1 MSLSCQ
7 QERLRISNVM
17 EKDKK
22 KTLTISS
29 GLKKKIDT
37 ATINTGGKKSFSVKK
52 KEPFKSNKSLSRS
65 NTSFNQFK
73 NSDLKKK
80 NFARK
85 FIEQQA
91 TKAFIKKDEKPSGKS
106 KLKLKNPVDKRDF
119 KLTVS
124 RALNVEEIEIKQR
137 SLASVK
143 RARLKEKKNDGASE
157 EKKEFKKILRN
168 VKIPEQITIQE
179 LSNRMAEKS
188 SDIIKFLFNMKVI
201 ATINHNI
208 DKDTAEYIV
217 KEFGHTPILEDEPSL
232 DLSKVKENLKGEIK
246 IRPPVVTIMGH
257 VDHGKTSLLDSLR
270 QSNLVSGEHGG
281 ITQHIGAYQVTTD
294 DKKIITFID
303 TPGHAAF
310 TEMRARGSKITDIVV
325 LVVAADDG
333 IKPQTVEAIKHAK
346 AAKVPIIVAINKCDL
361 PEKNISK
368 IKNEMMQYEL
378 IAEDLSGDTLFVE
391 VSALKKINLDKLKES
406 ILLQSEILDL
416 KASFSDKAKGVVI
429 ESKIDKGKGP
439 VSTILISNGKL
450 KKGDY
455 FICGDTWGKIRAMI
469 NYEGKNVDEA
479 LPSMPVEILGMNS
492 SVFAGAEFLVTD
504 TEEEA
509 KEISEYKKNNSA
521 TKKTLAKD
529 KTTLFDNEKNKK
541 DELNII
547 IKSDVQGSNEALK
560 MAINKIEHKEVT
572 ANIILSDIGMINET
586 DVSLAK
592 ASNAILIGF
601 NVKPNREAKKLAEEQ
616 KINIRY
622 FNIIYEAI
630 EHVEK
635 SLSGLLAPDIKE
647 TVLGSAEIQKI
658 FKVSNAG
665 KIAGSK
671 VINGEIKSKSKARVI
686 RDGVVVYN
694 GEIQSLYREKNQVK
708 EVSSGLECG
717 ISIKDFIDFKEKDVI
732 ESYQA
737 EKIQRSI

>member
-1 MSLSCQ
+1 MDK
-7 QERLRISNVM
+7 N
-17 EKDKK
+17 KK

-29 GLKKKIDT
+29 DLKKKIDT
-37 ATINTGGKKSFSVKK
+37 TSISTSGKKSFAVEKK
-52 KEPFKSNKSLSRS
+52 KPFRSNKTFNKSVS
-65 NTSFNQFK
+65 TSKLNIAP
-73 NSDLKKK
+73 DPKKK

-91 TKAFIKKDEKPSGKS
+91 TKDFIKKENKPAGKS
-106 KLKLKNPVDKRDF
+106 KLKLKGPVDKRDF

-143 RARLKEKKNDGASE
+143 RARLKEKKKPEGD
-157 EKKEFKKILRN
+157 EKKEFKKVIKEVN
-168 VKIPEQITIQE
+168 IPKQITIQE

-188 SDIIKFLFNMKVI
+188 SDIIKFLFNMKVV

-217 KEFGHTPILEDEPSL
+217 KEFGHKPILEEKPSIEK
-232 DLSKVKENLKGEIK
+232 SKSKGKISGEVKS
-246 IRPPVVTIMGH
+246 RPPVVTIMGH

-270 QSNLVSGEHGG
+270 DTNVVSGEHGG
-281 ITQHIGAYQVTTD
+281 ITQHIGAYQVKTEN
-294 DKKIITFID
+294 DKLITFID

-391 VSALKKINLDKLKES
+391 VSALKKINLNKLKEN

-416 KASFSDKAKGVVI
+416 KASYSDKARGVVI

-450 KKGDY
+450 KKGDH

-469 NYEGKNVDEA
+469 NYEGKMINEA
-479 LPSMPVEILGMNS
+479 LPSMPVEILGMNGS
-492 SVFAGAEFLVTD
+492 AYAGTEFMVTKD
-504 TEEEA
+504 EDEA
-509 KEISEYKKNNSA
+509 KELAEFQKNNFSQNIA
-521 TKKTLAKD
+521 LAKD
-529 KTTLFDNEKNKK
+529 KTTLFEDSNEK

-547 IKSDVQGSNEALK
+547 IKSDVQGSSEALK
-560 MAINKIEHKEVT
+560 MAINKIQHKEVE
-572 ANIILSDIGMINET
+572 AKIILSDIGMINET

-616 KINIRY
+616 KIDIKY
-622 FNIIYEAI
+622 FNIIYEALD
-630 EHVEK
+630 HVEK
-635 SLSGLLAPDIKE
+635 SLSGLLEPDIKE
-647 TVLGSAEIQKI
+647 TLLGSAEIQKI
-658 FKVSNAG
+658 FKVSTAG
-665 KIAGSK
+665 RIAGSK
-671 VINGEIKSKSKARVI
+671 VISGEIKSKSKARII
-686 RDGVVVYN
+686 RDGIVVYN
-694 GEIQSLYREKNQVK
+694 GEILSIFREKNQVK
-708 EVSSGLECG
+708 EVGTGLECG

-732 ESYQA
+732 ESYLA
-737 EKIQRSI
+737 EEIQRSI

>member
-1 MSLSCQ
+1 
-7 QERLRISNVM
+7 M

-22 KTLTISS
+22 KTLTIST

-37 ATINTGGKKSFSVKK
+37 TLISSGGKKTYSIEKKKPFRANKNSVK
-52 KEPFKSNKSLSRS
+52 PNLNQPLNLSN
-65 NTSFNQFK
+65 
-73 NSDLKKK
+73 DAKKK

-91 TKAFIKKDEKPSGKS
+91 TKDFIKKENKPAGKS
-106 KLKLKNPVDKRDF
+106 KLKLKGPVDKRNF

-143 RARLKEKKNDGASE
+143 RARLKDKKIKPEGE
-157 EKKEFKKILRN
+157 EKKEFKKVIKE
-168 VKIPEQITIQE
+168 VKIPSQITIQE

-188 SDIIKFLFNMKVI
+188 NEIIKFLFNMKVV
-201 ATINHNI
+201 ATINHTI

-217 KEFGHTPILEDEPSL
+217 KEFGHKPIIEEK
-232 DLSKVKENLKGEIK
+232 LSVKTDKTEKELTGEVK

-257 VDHGKTSLLDSLR
+257 VDHGKTSLLDALR
-270 QSNLVSGEHGG
+270 DTNVVSGEYGG
-281 ITQHIGAYQVTTD
+281 ITQHIGAYQVKEK
-294 DKKIITFID
+294 DKLITFID

-333 IKPQTVEAIKHAK
+333 IKPQTVEAIKHAQ

-391 VSALKKINLDKLKES
+391 VSALKKMNLDKLKEN

-416 KASFSDKAKGVVI
+416 KASYTDLAKGVVI

-439 VSTILISNGKL
+439 VSTILINNGKL
-450 KKGDY
+450 KKGDF
-455 FICGDTWGKIRAMI
+455 FICGNTWGKIRAMI
-469 NYEGKNVDEA
+469 NYEGKIVEEA
-479 LPSMPVEILGMNS
+479 LPSMPVEILGMNGS
-492 SVFAGAEFLVTD
+492 AYAGAEFIVTENEEVAKNMVELKTNA
-504 TEEEA
+504 TENL
-509 KEISEYKKNNSA
+509 KIMP
-521 TKKTLAKD
+521 KD
-529 KTTLFDNEKNKK
+529 KAALFESAKTK

-547 IKSDVQGSNEALK
+547 IKSDVQGSSEALK
-560 MAINKIEHKEVT
+560 MSINKIEHNEVV
-572 ANIILSDIGMINET
+572 AKIILSDIGMINET

-601 NVKPNREAKKLAEEQ
+601 NVKPNREAKKLADDQ
-616 KINIRY
+616 KIQIKY

-630 EHVEK
+630 DYVEK
-635 SLSGLLAPDIKE
+635 SLSGLLEPDIKE

-658 FKVSNAG
+658 FKVSSAG

-671 VINGEIKSKSKARVI
+671 VLNGEIKSKSKARII
-686 RDGVVVYN
+686 RDGAVVHT
-694 GEIQSLYREKNQVK
+694 GEILSIFREKNQVK
-708 EVSSGLECG
+708 EVGTGLECG
-717 ISIKDFIDFKEKDVI
+717 ISIKDYIDFKEKDII
-732 ESYQA
+732 ESFLS

>member
-1 MSLSCQ
+1 
-7 QERLRISNVM
+7 M
-17 EKDKK
+17 EKKDKK

-29 GLKKKIDT
+29 NLKKKIDT
-37 ATINTGGKKSFSVKK
+37 SSISADGKKSFSVEKK
-52 KEPFKSNKSLSRS
+52 KSFKFNKNINRS
-65 NTSFNQFK
+65 NQSFGKLN
-73 NSDLKKK
+73 NPNIDTRDIKKK

-91 TKAFIKKDEKPSGKS
+91 TKAFIKKTEKPTGKS
-106 KLKLKNPVDKRDF
+106 KLKLKNPIDKRDF

-143 RARLKEKKNDGASE
+143 RARLKEKKNKPENE
-157 EKKEFKKILRN
+157 EKKEFKKVIRD

-188 SDIIKFLFNMKVI
+188 SDIIKFLLNMKVI

-217 KEFGHTPILEDEPSL
+217 KEFGHKPILGDQPTLETN
-232 DLSKVKENLKGEIK
+232 KVKEKLEGDIQ

-270 QSNLVSGEHGG
+270 DTNVVSGEHGG
-281 ITQHIGAYQVTTD
+281 ITQHIGAYQVATENN
-294 DKKIITFID
+294 KVITFID

-416 KASFSDKAKGVVI
+416 KASFSGQAKGVVI

-439 VSTILISNGKL
+439 VSTVLISNGKL
-450 KKGDY
+450 KRGDY

-469 NYEGKNVDEA
+469 NYEGKNLNEA

-492 SVFAGAEFLVTD
+492 SAFAGAEFLVTKN
-504 TEEEA
+504 ENEA
-509 KEISEYKKNNSA
+509 KEMAEYKKNNFVQN
-521 TKKTLAKD
+521 KVLAKD
-529 KTTLFDNEKNKK
+529 KATLFDSAKLK

-547 IKSDVQGSNEALK
+547 IKSDVQGSSEALK
-560 MAINKIEHKEVT
+560 MAINKIKHDEVEPK
-572 ANIILSDIGMINET
+572 IILSDIGMINET

-601 NVKPNREAKKLAEEQ
+601 NVKPNREAKKLAEDQ
-616 KINIRY
+616 KIDIKY
-622 FNIIYEAI
+622 FNIIYEAL

-635 SLSGLLAPDIKE
+635 SLSGLLEPDVKE

-671 VINGEIKSKSKARVI
+671 VINGEIKSKSKARII
-686 RDGVVVYN
+686 RDGVVVYS
-694 GEIQSLYREKNQVK
+694 GEIQSIYREKNQVK
-708 EVSSGLECG
+708 EVGTGLECG

-732 ESYQA
+732 ESYHA
-737 EKIQRSI
+737 EEIQRSI